1 MDLGDGKTAVFLIEG
16 TIASVAMCWGVKPA
30 SPRIIDSAIEKQP
43 AWAAAISSSGLMP
56 GAPSKRVRNL
66 SRSSVE
72 TGRIER
78 PRHLSALGSL
88 LRFL

>member
-16 TIASVAMCWGVKPA
+16 TVVSVAMRWGVKPA

-66 SRSSVE
+66 SEAV
-72 TGRIER
+72 
-78 PRHLSALGSL
+78 LK
-88 LRFL
+88 